1 MTDPANSD
9 QPIPFAYSK
18 PLRRTSMNAEDSIDL
33 EDAGLNIK
41 KLSEIPGVGDKVR
54 KILVDHFGSEAVALK
69 VVLDSRVDLVA
80 AVPGIGARQAVNIV
94 KAAFEHQF
102 GASANMILKT
112 PDVRKIFDSILNIIG
127 GYANTSYAKQKLLLY
142 FPLPPDKQDII
153 LERQKHF
160 TDAAELANVL
170 TEEQRSTLRS
180 SLEQMRGLYSRTRH
194 RRIEGRVVITND
206 EKSFDKLI
214 SEGVDKW
221 CPVYILSEG
230 ENVSDYS
237 KGYDLVLFI
246 SPLGIHDDSVD
257 LLDNV
262 EILGK
267 GWTIEDIL
275 PERTIGFYSRNYK
288 VIEAACDLAADFE
301 TLPSNDSINGYRANL
316 DFESLK
322 NVSEIL
328 KKLNENGN
336 ITDGIDAE
344 LDRFRKA
351 VKIFPTAI
359 AETESWINEQIKTR
373 IEKSQV
379 TLGGNQIISIL
390 QSADMEGTDASTL
403 RNMLPAEIIETFTS
417 TIQEAEDKMA
427 QMLGLKLR
435 ETDWVSGIVSEEISL
450 PVKMVP
456 MRINELED
464 RLRRIFSDKQF
475 SLIKSISSQLDALR
489 PVIIEAVQTLLE
501 FDLFL
506 AVGLFASDYK
516 LRAPEI
522 SMEHSGIGMRGARN
536 VFLMEGWLKGRH
548 AEVQPIDYTIGD
560 NPFKPSGTD
569 TERCVIL
576 SGANSGGK
584 TTTLRTLAQLVT
596 MAQAG
601 FPVPAEKAYLP
612 IFEEIYVFEKGR
624 GMISAGAFE
633 TTLKQ
638 FADIVVSEKSKLAL
652 FDEVEAITEPGS
664 AANVI
669 AGLLEV
675 LHQDPKSCTVICS
688 HVAREIRDLTDA
700 PIRVDGIEARGLDE
714 KLELIVDRT
723 PRFGFLAK
731 STPELIVER
740 LAKLTKG
747 KKKDVYFGI
756 LKKLTSERS
765 KKSTDA

>member
-1 MTDPANSD
+1 MTDSYTLEDNIDSRH
-9 QPIPFAYSK
+9 SK
-18 PLRRTSMNAEDSIDL
+18 PLRCTTMTADDSIDL
-33 EDAGLNIK
+33 EDTR
-41 KLSEIPGVGDKVR
+41 LSIENLSDIPGVGDKVR
-54 KILVDHFGSEAVALK
+54 KILVDHFGSEPVALK
-69 VVLDSRVDLVA
+69 VVLDSRVDLIA

-102 GASANMILKT
+102 GASANTILKT

-142 FPLPPDKQDII
+142 FPLPPDKHDII

-160 TDAAELANVL
+160 TDATTLANAL
-170 TEEQRSTLRS
+170 TDEQRSLLS
-180 SLEQMRGLYSRTRH
+180 SLLGQMRGLYSRTKH

-206 EKSFDKLI
+206 EKTFDKLVND
-214 SEGVDKW
+214 GVDKW

-230 ENVSDYS
+230 EKVSDYS

-246 SPLGIHDDSVD
+246 SPLGIHDDSAD
-257 LLDNV
+257 MLDNV

-267 GWTIEDIL
+267 GWALDDIL
-275 PERTIGFYSRNYK
+275 PERTVGFYSRNYN
-288 VIEAACDLAADFE
+288 VIDAACQLADQFE
-301 TLPSNDSINGYRANL
+301 SLPTNDSVDGYKKSL

-322 NVSEIL
+322 AVSGIL
-328 KKLNENGN
+328 KKLNEEGA

-351 VKIFPTAI
+351 VKTFPTAM

-390 QSADMEGTDASTL
+390 QSADMEGTDASAL

-417 TIQEAEDKMA
+417 TIQEAEDQMA
-427 QMLGLKLR
+427 QMLGLTLR
-435 ETDWVSGIVSEEISL
+435 EADWVSGVVSEEISL
-450 PVKMVP
+450 PVKLVP
-456 MRINELED
+456 LRINELED
-464 RLRRIFSDKQF
+464 RLRRIFADKQF
-475 SLIKSISSQLDALR
+475 SLMKNIASELDKHRLI
-489 PVIIEAVQTLLE
+489 VTEAVQTLLE

-516 LRAPEI
+516 LGTPTI
-522 SMEHSGIGMRGARN
+522 SMEYSGIGMQGARN
-536 VFLMEGWLKGRH
+536 IFLMEDWLKGRH
-548 AEVQPIDYTIGD
+548 GEVQPIDYTIGD
-560 NPFKPSGTD
+560 NPFKPDETKN
-569 TERCVIL
+569 ERCVIL

-584 TTTLRTLAQLVT
+584 TTTIRTLSQLVT
-596 MAQAG
+596 MAQTG
-601 FPVPAEKAYLP
+601 FPVPADKSYLP

-638 FADIVVSEKSKLAL
+638 FADIVVSEKSKLVL

-675 LHQDPKSCTVICS
+675 LYQDTKSCTVICS
-688 HVAREIRDLTDA
+688 HVAREIRELTDA

-714 KLELIVDRT
+714 NLELIVDRT

-740 LAKLTKG
+740 LAKLSKG

-756 LKKLTSERS
+756 LKKLTSGRTS
-765 KKSTDA
+765 